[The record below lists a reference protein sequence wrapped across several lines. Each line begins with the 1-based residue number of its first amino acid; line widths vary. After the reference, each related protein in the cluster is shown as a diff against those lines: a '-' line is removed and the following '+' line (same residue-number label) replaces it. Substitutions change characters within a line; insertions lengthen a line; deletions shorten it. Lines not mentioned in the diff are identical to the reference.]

1 MTQQQ
6 NPAVEVNNATLM
18 RAIMLA
24 RAVHHSVK
32 MDVEPWLPELKKD
45 IEFLD
50 WRQGMENRTAEAAA
64 AALSYLNTFRAI
76 AGTFVKIATGLDASR
91 LTAEEVDHIASCKRA
106 TDKES
111 EEHDKQALARL
122 SAAGVAVVDGDE
134 RENPKQPAQEIPSR
148 AAEEELFKAIA
159 ELHPQIWH
167 LAHSRWNWRAVDN
180 DKDAGIA
187 ETQSAE
193 HDFLVAVE
201 GIIPTLSEAIKQAQA
216 YRDAREKPFA

>member
-1 MTQQQ
+1 M
-6 NPAVEVNNATLM
+6 NKATLM

-24 RAVHHSVK
+24 RAVHHSRK

-50 WRQGMENRTAEAAA
+50 WREGMENRTAEAAA

-76 AGTFVKIATGLDASR
+76 AGSYAKVTAGLDASP
-91 LTAEEVDHIASCKRA
+91 LTADEVDHIASCKRA
-106 TDKES
+106 TDKEN
-111 EEHDKQALARL
+111 EEHNKRALAQL

-134 RENPKQPAQEIPSR
+134 RDSPKQPAQEIPSR
-148 AAEEELFKAIA
+148 EDAMRAAKEGLFKAIT
-159 ELHPQIWH
+159 ELHPKIWH

-180 DKDAGIA
+180 DKDAGVA
-187 ETQSAE
+187 EAQAAE
-193 HDFLVAVE
+193 NDFLVAVE
-201 GIIPTLSEAIKQAQA
+201 GIVPTLSEAIKQAQA